1 MSEERK
7 IRVTKI
13 KWNRTSPEISYE
25 ESLES
30 ATRTIGGMQAK
41 GIIPHVDFIQAVDD
55 LKADFLAMMVAM
67 MELNLRMGNLLDDR
81 IDITG
86 LKADDPKKI
95 ALEAEISFDAAS
107 GKKYSTPDYSF
118 TSLPDSTQRKIRRV
132 LEEAAL
138 YVTGK
143 SAQTVLNFGDG
154 KEPKA
159 LESGRKK
166 VTA

>member
-1 MSEERK
+1 MSEQRK

-25 ESLES
+25 ESLDN
-30 ATRTIGGMQAK
+30 ATKTIGGMQAK
-41 GIIPHVDFIQAVDD
+41 GIIPHVDFIQAVED
-55 LKADFLAMMVAM
+55 LKADFLAMM
-67 MELNLRMGNLLDDR
+67 ELNLRVGDLLDDR

-95 ALEAEISFDAAS
+95 SLEAEISFDAAA
-107 GKKYSTPDYSF
+107 GKKYSTPDYTF
-118 TSLPDSTQRKIRRV
+118 TGLPDSTQRKIRRV

-143 SAQTVLNFGDG
+143 SAQTVLNFGDRQ
-154 KEPKA
+154 ETKA

>member
-1 MSEERK
+1 M
-7 IRVTKI
+7 
-13 KWNRTSPEISYE
+13 WNRTSPEISYE
-25 ESLES
+25 ESLDN
-30 ATRTIGGMQAK
+30 ATKTIGGMQAK
-41 GIIPHVDFIQAVDD
+41 GIIPHVDFIQAVED
-55 LKADFLAMMVAM
+55 LKADFLAMM
-67 MELNLRMGNLLDDR
+67 ELNLRVGDLLDHR

-95 ALEAEISFDAAS
+95 SLEAKISFDAAA
-107 GKKYSTPDYSF
+107 GKKYSTPDYTF
-118 TSLPDSTQRKIRRV
+118 TYLPDSTQRKIRRV

-143 SAQTVLNFGDG
+143 SAQTVLNFGDRQ
-154 KEPKA
+154 EPKA

>member
-1 MSEERK
+1 MSEERR

-30 ATRTIGGMQAK
+30 CTRTIGGMQAK
-41 GIIPHVDFIQAVDD
+41 GIIPHVDFIKAVDD
-55 LKADFLAMMVAM
+55 LKADFLAMM
-67 MELNLRMGNLLDDR
+67 ELNLRMGDLLDDR

-154 KEPKA
+154 QEPKA

>member
-55 LKADFLAMMVAM
+55 LKADFLAMM
-67 MELNLRMGNLLDDR
+67 ELNLRMGDLLDDR

-95 ALEAEISFDAAS
+95 SLEAEISFDAAA
-107 GKKYSTPDYSF
+107 GKKYSTPDYIL
-118 TSLPDSTQRKIRRV
+118 TGLPDSTQRKIRRV

-154 KEPKA
+154 QEPKA